1 MQNFQEGRLHSIIE
15 GALAANIFD
24 WGSRACVN
32 LYHKGTIIDIYRMS
46 RKKMHRPWQVKLFFN
61 IFIFYLTSLS
71 IFLNS
76 ISFVSRLMI
85 TICSRKGCLCV
96 EAINLIKGHYFLW
109 TTLVLTLFWE
119 CYH

>member
-1 MQNFQEGRLHSIIE
+1 MHNFQEGRLHSIIE
-15 GALAANIFD
+15 GVLAANIFD

-61 IFIFYLTSLS
+61 IFFNIFIFYLSILS
-71 IFLNS
+71 IFSSS
-76 ISFVSRLMI
+76 ISFICRLMI
-85 TICSRKGCLCV
+85 TIYSRKGCLSV

-109 TTLVLTLFWE
+109 ITLVQMLF
-119 CYH
+119 